1 MDLMRMQLLI
11 ALLFVA
17 PFVARVEGLWV
28 MAWATVKR
36 AKSQFRHHVTTLS
49 VVIKDGIPH
58 YLYSDGTTL
67 PVMGGGQ
74 KTLRELREEITV
86 KQAAL
91 AEIFKEAG
99 TTIDLSK
106 VTRVTGT
113 NEEKAAEIKR
123 RNDELNTLVKAAE
136 DRELV
141 ERTQDEMTKREDW
154 LSEVP
159 ESHGH
164 PGSSAKSR
172 VQKKSIGELFIE
184 SKAFLE
190 YKGGNEGPPAELDIE
205 VKTLFT
211 TTAGWVPEAL
221 RGPRV
226 ELTPERALV
235 VGDLPS
241 TTETSQNAVKY
252 MEETTATKA
261 ATEIAE
267 AGTYPEAAFVLTERS
282 SPVQKIAVFIPVTDE
297 MFEDET
303 RARDYINNRLIRAV
317 RERFDLQ
324 LLIGNSTP
332 PNLRGILNVV
342 GINTQAKGA
351 DPTFDAIYK
360 GITLN
365 RFTGFAEPDAIVMH
379 PTDWQNIRLTRTADG
394 IYILGNPGEAG
405 AERLWGFPVVVTPA
419 ETVGTALIGAF
430 RAYSEIA
437 IRSGVQVQVT
447 NAHSTF
453 FIEGKLAVRAD
464 FRAALAVYR
473 PKAFTTVTGL

>member
-1 MDLMRMQLLI
+1 M
-11 ALLFVA
+11 
-17 PFVARVEGLWV
+17 
-28 MAWATVKR
+28 
-36 AKSQFRHHVTTLS
+36 
-49 VVIKDGIPH
+49 
-58 YLYSDGTTL
+58 
-67 PVMGGGQ
+67 
-74 KTLRELREEITV
+74 KTLRELREEITA

-106 VTRVTGT
+106 VTRITGT

-123 RNDELNTLVKAAE
+123 RNDELNSLVKSAE

-141 ERTQDEMTKREDW
+141 ERTQDEMTKREEW
-154 LSEVP
+154 LSEPVTQF
-159 ESHGH
+159 GQ
-164 PGSSAKSR
+164 PGSSAKGR
-172 VQKKSIGELFIE
+172 VQKKSIGELFVE
-184 SKAFLE
+184 SRAYRE
-190 YKGGNEGPPAELDIE
+190 YKGGNEGPAAELDIE
-205 VKTLFT
+205 VKTLFA
-211 TTAGWVPEAL
+211 TTAGWAPEAL
-221 RGPRV
+221 RGPRT
-226 ELTPERALV
+226 ELTPERDLV
-235 VGDLPS
+235 VADLPS
-241 TTETSQNAVKY
+241 TTETTQNAVKY

-267 AGTYPEAAFVLTERS
+267 AATYPEAAFVLTERS

-297 MFEDET
+297 QFEDEP

-324 LLIGNSTP
+324 LLVGNGTS

-351 DPTFDAIYK
+351 DPTFDAVYK
-360 GITLN
+360 GLTLN
-365 RFTGFAEPDAIVMH
+365 RFTGFAEPDAIVAH
-379 PTDWQNIRLTRTADG
+379 PNDWSDIRLTRTADG
-394 IYILGNPGEAG
+394 IYILGNPGDAG
-405 AERLWGFPVVVTPA
+405 VERLWGLPVVVTPA
-419 ETVGTALIGAF
+419 ITENTMLIGAF

-437 IRSGVQVQVT
+437 LRSGVQVQVT

-473 PKAFTTVTGL
+473 PKAFTTVTGV